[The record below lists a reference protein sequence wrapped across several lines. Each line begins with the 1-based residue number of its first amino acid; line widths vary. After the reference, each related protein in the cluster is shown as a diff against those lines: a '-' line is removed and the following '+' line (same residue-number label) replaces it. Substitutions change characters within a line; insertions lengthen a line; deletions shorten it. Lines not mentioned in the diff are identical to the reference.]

1 MLKINKK
8 NTLYYLL
15 TVVLISSIIA
25 YSVIL
30 VNPLVDFYSE
40 QTQYG
45 GIANFHDHFEYINV
59 PVVGVDS
66 FDQSISSLNVLG
78 LGLFYSI
85 IGNYFFGYEI
95 ISIALI
101 INIFAVLVAAS
112 LHVKICRLCNFAPS
126 AYWLFFLNLPLIY
139 YSQLVGKDAIS
150 VSLLYGMLYCY
161 LKNRHL
167 LLLLLG
173 LVGFLIRVQ
182 LLVYPIFLL
191 FLMLFGDRQKL
202 AYVLLYI
209 ICSIAGVYAMNYS
222 GAIGD
227 ITETSSGITGVVYK
241 INEFIPVGNLLLNP
255 VRFIQNIIL
264 FVSAPFV
271 GIWYGNIFYISM
283 APLVFYVMK
292 NARFIRDLANRG
304 HEKLRHFSFVVIM
317 VLLMYPIINTRY
329 VALIAPF
336 IILNIYSVR
345 LSAKEARVKE
355 RKYLLKNNDI
365 NKPGGIFIHYQ
376 RDGSK

>member
-1 MLKINKK
+1 MLKMYKK
-8 NTLYYLL
+8 NSLYYLL
-15 TVVLISSIIA
+15 TAVLISSIIA
-25 YSVIL
+25 YSVY
-30 VNPLVDFYSE
+30 VVHPLVDLYSE
-40 QTQYG
+40 LTQYG
-45 GIANFHDHFEYINV
+45 EIANFHDHFEYINIQTV
-59 PVVGVDS
+59 SVDI

-85 IGNYFFGYEI
+85 ISNFFFGYEI
-95 ISIALI
+95 ISIAQI

-112 LHVKICRLCNFAPS
+112 LHLKICRLCNFPPS
-126 AYWLFFLNLPLIY
+126 AYWLFFLNLPIIY
-139 YSQLVGKDAIS
+139 YSQLVSKDAIS

-161 LKNRHL
+161 LGNRHH

-173 LVGFLIRVQ
+173 LVGFFIRVQ

-191 FLMLFGDRQKL
+191 FLMLFGGKQKS
-202 AYVLLYI
+202 AYILLYI
-209 ICSIAGVYAMNYS
+209 IASIAGSYAMNYS

-241 INEFIPVGNLLLNP
+241 INDFIPLGNLLLNP

-264 FVSAPFV
+264 FTSAPFV

-283 APLVFYVMK
+283 APLVFYIIK
-292 NARFIRDLANRG
+292 NARFIKYLPNRG
-304 HEKLRHFSFVVIM
+304 QKKLYHFSFVVIM

-336 IILNIYSVR
+336 IILNIYSAR
-345 LSAKEARVKE
+345 LSAKRSCNEEIVSPKT
-355 RKYLLKNNDI
+355 NDT
-365 NKPGGIFIHYQ
+365 N
-376 RDGSK
+376 